1 MSFLGNPTGST
12 ASEKDTTPMD
22 QVILHQVSAYCI
34 WALRLASCIADGAL
48 RRTSRM
54 SESFAAEIPYR
65 DNGFAIEYAR
75 GLEQRSDMLVARKNL
90 SKSPR
95 IARFSR
101 HVSVEDDGQMVCGAA
116 EASEVLQRVGSKS
129 ELKRLLKPE

>member
-1 MSFLGNPTGST
+1 
-12 ASEKDTTPMD
+12 
-22 QVILHQVSAYCI
+22 
-34 WALRLASCIADGAL
+34 
-48 RRTSRM
+48 
-54 SESFAAEIPYR
+54 
-65 DNGFAIEYAR
+65 
-75 GLEQRSDMLVARKNL
+75 MLVARKNL

-129 ELKRLLKPE
+129 ELKRLLEPE

>member
-1 MSFLGNPTGST
+1 
-12 ASEKDTTPMD
+12 
-22 QVILHQVSAYCI
+22 
-34 WALRLASCIADGAL
+34 
-48 RRTSRM
+48 M